1 MSRDE
6 EPFTG
11 FNKREL
17 HGTLVGNWVEE
28 RQLESDT
35 GVFRYKVRRFP
46 RRLRMSQLFFDFPV
60 LARPEARESRAL
72 TRPRPNSAELG
83 PRARRIRPRDVG
95 PGQARAHGDV
105 RARGEALLRPAPP
118 PVDDRRAVAL

>member
-46 RRLRMSQLFFDFPV
+46 RRGCRDYSSTFPFWRV
-60 LARPEARESRAL
+60 TKRES
-72 TRPRPNSAELG
+72 P
-83 PRARRIRPRDVG
+83 AR
-95 PGQARAHGDV
+95 
-105 RARGEALLRPAPP
+105 
-118 PVDDRRAVAL
+118 

>member
-46 RRLRMSQLFFDFPV
+46 RRRMPQLFFDFPV
-60 LARPEARESRAL
+60 LARPEARESLQPDPTPSKLRRAGS
-72 TRPRPNSAELG
+72 PRPTNTT
-83 PRARRIRPRDVG
+83 PRRRARSSESPRRRTS
-95 PGQARAHGDV
+95 AWSST
-105 RARGEALLRPAPP
+105 PP
-118 PVDDRRAVAL
+118 PCPPASG

>member
-46 RRLRMSQLFFDFPV
+46 RRRMPQLFFDFPV
-60 LARPEARESRAL
+60 LARPEARESLQPDPIPSKLRRAGS
-72 TRPRPNSAELG
+72 PRPTNTT
-83 PRARRIRPRDVG
+83 PRRRARSSESPR
-95 PGQARAHGDV
+95 
-105 RARGEALLRPAPP
+105 
-118 PVDDRRAVAL
+118 RRTSAW

>member
-1 MSRDE
+1 MSKDE

-35 GVFRYKVRRFP
+35 GVFRYKVRLPATPEFRGIIIIIIIPFWPLP
-46 RRLRMSQLFFDFPV
+46 REV
-60 LARPEARESRAL
+60 
-72 TRPRPNSAELG
+72 
-83 PRARRIRPRDVG
+83 V
-95 PGQARAHGDV
+95 
-105 RARGEALLRPAPP
+105 PA
-118 PVDDRRAVAL
+118 

>member
-46 RRLRMSQLFFDFPV
+46 RRRMPQLFFDFPV
-60 LARPEARESRAL
+60 WRVPKRESPFNL

-95 PGQARAHGDV
+95 PVKREPTATYERVVKHSS
-105 RARGEALLRPAPP
+105 ALPP
-118 PVDDRRAVAL
+118 RHVDDRRAVTL